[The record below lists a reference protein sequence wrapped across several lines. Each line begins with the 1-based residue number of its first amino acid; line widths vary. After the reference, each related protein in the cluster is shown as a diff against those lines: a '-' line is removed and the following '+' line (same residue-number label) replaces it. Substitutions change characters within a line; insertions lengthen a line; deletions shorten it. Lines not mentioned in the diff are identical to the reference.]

1 MSKTL
6 KRKKHWSTKV
16 QECAVSW
23 GSVGEFGD
31 VVEILGG
38 AEHGEFPFLGQMN
51 LDVLVC
57 HVGRLPYY
65 GDVLLE
71 VNGTPV
77 SGLTNRDTHA
87 VIRHF
92 REPIRIKTVKPG
104 KLRELV
110 FFCCCCQTII
120 VARRVVSV
128 VHSAPVSLM
137 FKFKGTVHP
146 KINGHNLYTPSFAD
160 AYDFLSFVEHER

>member
-38 AEHGEFPFLGQMN
+38 AENGEFPFLGQMN

-104 KLRELV
+104 KLREL
-110 FFCCCCQTII
+110 FLL
-120 VARRVVSV
+120 ALKVSV
-128 VHSAPVSLM
+128 AKQYRCQESC
-137 FKFKGTVHP
+137 
-146 KINGHNLYTPSFAD
+146 LYGLQRTCIGE
-160 AYDFLSFVEHER
+160 AYI

>member
-110 FFCCCCQTII
+110 FGVFKSQCCQTIT
-120 VARRVVSV
+120 VARRVVSMA
-128 VHSAPVSLM
+128 HSAPVFLM
-137 FKFKGTVHP
+137 FTFKGTVHP
-146 KINGHNLYTPSFAD
+146 RINGHN
-160 AYDFLSFVEHER
+160 FLHSIIFRCI

>member
-104 KLRELV
+104 VKYCNRSNSFSSLKWKS
-110 FFCCCCQTII
+110 
-120 VARRVVSV
+120 ARGSN
-128 VHSAPVSLM
+128 S
-137 FKFKGTVHP
+137 TVH
-146 KINGHNLYTPSFAD
+146 IMRNCIA
-160 AYDFLSFVEHER
+160 LSKQRTFD

>member
-1 MSKTL
+1 MMSKTL
-6 KRKKHWSTKV
+6 KRKKHWTTKV

-38 AEHGEFPFLGQMN
+38 AELGEFPFLGQMN

-57 HVGRLPYY
+57 HIGRLPYY

-92 REPIRIKTVKPG
+92 QEPIRIKTVKPG
-104 KLRELV
+104 ERRKLCFLAFKDNNCILDKIGE
-110 FFCCCCQTII
+110 II
-120 VARRVVSV
+120 E
-128 VHSAPVSLM
+128 
-137 FKFKGTVHP
+137 K
-146 KINGHNLYTPSFAD
+146 
-160 AYDFLSFVEHER
+160 

>member
-38 AEHGEFPFLGQMN
+38 AELGEFPFLGQMN

-87 VIRHF
+87 VMRHF

-110 FFCCCCQTII
+110 FAVVVESQCCQTTT
-120 VARRVVSV
+120 VARGVVARS
-128 VHSAPVSLM
+128 STLSSI
-137 FKFKGTVHP
+137 FTFKGTLHP
-146 KINGHNLYTPSFAD
+146 ENKCL
-160 AYDFLSFVEHER
+160 

>member
-38 AEHGEFPFLGQMN
+38 AELGEFPFLGQMN

-104 KLRELV
+104 KLRNFPLFLLFVVAEIE
-110 FFCCCCQTII
+110 CCQTILLPGELT
-120 VARRVVSV
+120 VWLTAHLRRRGFN
-128 VHSAPVSLM
+128 L
-137 FKFKGTVHP
+137 KGQFT
-146 KINGHNLYTPSFAD
+146 
-160 AYDFLSFVEHER
+160 

>member
-1 MSKTL
+1 MMSKTL

-38 AEHGEFPFLGQMN
+38 AELGEFPFLGQMN

-104 KLRELV
+104 ERRKLYFLALKNLDYNN
-110 FFCCCCQTII
+110 I
-120 VARRVVSV
+120 VSV
-128 VHSAPVSLM
+128 WR
-137 FKFKGTVHP
+137 
-146 KINGHNLYTPSFAD
+146 
-160 AYDFLSFVEHER
+160 DFGKVLVRTRARIWL